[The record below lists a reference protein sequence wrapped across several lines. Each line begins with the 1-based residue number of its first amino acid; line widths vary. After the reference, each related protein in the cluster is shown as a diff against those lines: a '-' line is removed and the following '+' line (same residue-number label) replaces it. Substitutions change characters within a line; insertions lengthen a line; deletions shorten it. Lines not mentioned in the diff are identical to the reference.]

1 MVYCGI
7 KRDVHFAGWMISP
20 HYPEINQACES
31 EQLIQVMQQARAD
44 SLTAIAEIREGRIDP
59 KPADEMKCD
68 FCDYANACRYEVAA
82 MEQAKKAGQ

>member
-7 KRDVHFAGWMISP
+7 KRDVHFAGWMMSP
-20 HYPEINQACES
+20 HTLRSIRRSSPNS
-31 EQLIQVMQQARAD
+31 IQVMQQARAD
-44 SLTAIAEIREGRIDP
+44 SLIAIAGIREGRIDP

-82 MEQAKKAGQ
+82 MEQAKKAGK